1 MSKDFKNY
9 KNVEKEGNID
19 MKLNI
24 KVDKKELEETLDLLK
39 QIKKEVKEI
48 NELMIE
54 SEPNPYDPFDAI
66 ARVMEVR

>member
-1 MSKDFKNY
+1 MNKDFKNY

-24 KVDKKELEETLDLLK
+24 KVDKRELEETLDLLK
-39 QIKKEVKEI
+39 QIKEEVKEI

-54 SEPNPYDPFDAI
+54 SEPNLYDLFDF
-66 ARVMEVR
+66 MEVR